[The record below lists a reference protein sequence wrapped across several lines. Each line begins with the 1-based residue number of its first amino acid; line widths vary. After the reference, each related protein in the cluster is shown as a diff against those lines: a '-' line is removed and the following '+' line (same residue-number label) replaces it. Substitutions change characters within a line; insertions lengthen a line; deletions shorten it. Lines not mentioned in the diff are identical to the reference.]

1 MCRPV
6 LILVCCFLNVLLAQG
21 PKLERAWKLAAN
33 GDRQGAEAVLHRL
46 LKTEPGNADAHLLLG
61 SLLTEDG
68 NREAG
73 IAELQAAVDLRPD
86 SAEAWNALGETYNR
100 FDDRPRARAAFA
112 RAVALNP
119 RFGIAQSN
127 LGAALLDSGD
137 KSAAAEH
144 LDRAIPLLGHSA
156 DAADALYF
164 RAKIDLDTGNSA
176 AAVSHLD
183 KAVALRPDFAEAWSD
198 LGQAKK
204 LLLDEPGALAAF
216 QRAVA
221 LKPSDAVA
229 QYRLGAEYLRQ
240 EKVAQAIDPLEAA
253 ARLNG
258 GDQSTLNALAAA
270 LRRVG
275 RKEEAAA
282 VKQKLA
288 QLLHDRDIASQNAL
302 TALRLNNEG
311 TELEK
316 SGNLPEAVNRYEHAL
331 ELNPDHNGIR
341 VNYAVALLRSGR
353 WREGLEQMHLAGRR
367 DPNNEKIQT
376 ALKDALA
383 QAPPDTL
390 PGWAKDLLHNRN
402 SLRQ

>member
-1 MCRPV
+1 MLRSVC
-6 LILVCCFLNVLLAQG
+6 ILVCCFVNVAFAQS
-21 PKLERAWKLAAN
+21 PALEQAWKRAADGN
-33 GDRQGAEAVLHRL
+33 RQGAEAVLHRL

-61 SLLTEDG
+61 SLLAEDG

-73 IAELQAAVDLRPD
+73 IAELQSAVHLRPN

-100 FDDRPRARAAFA
+100 FDDRPQARAAFA
-112 RAVALNP
+112 KAVALNP
-119 RFGIAQSN
+119 KFAIAQSN

-164 RAKIDLDTGNSA
+164 RAKIDLDTGSSA
-176 AAVSHLD
+176 AAVSHLER
-183 KAVALRPDFAEAWSD
+183 AVALRPDFAEAWSD

-216 QRAVA
+216 QRAVD
-221 LKPSDAVA
+221 LKPLDAVA
-229 QYRLGAEYLRQ
+229 EYRLGAEYLRQ
-240 EKVAQAIDPLEAA
+240 EKAAQAIAPLETA

-258 GDQSTLNALAAA
+258 GDQSILNALAAA
-270 LRRVG
+270 LRQVG
-275 RKEEAAA
+275 RKDEAAA

-302 TALRLNNEG
+302 TALQLNNEG
-311 TELEK
+311 AQLEK
-316 SGNLPEAVNRYEHAL
+316 SGNLPEAVDRYKRAL

-367 DPNNEKIQT
+367 DPNNQQIQT

-383 QAPPDTL
+383 QAPPDAL
-390 PGWAKDLLHNRN
+390 PGWAK
-402 SLRQ
+402 